1 MSKSNRRNR
10 NRNNQQPETEEV
22 NPMSEDVKE
31 FSGPEVVKKGTPEV
45 KDTPVATP
53 EPVKQPE
60 VKAQP
65 TPTKPTTVT
74 TTVKTDNLTNV
85 ERMLMDYVS
94 KRQSD
99 ISEEELGKVQL
110 GLIRLIRTVLGR
122 QDNEQFRRE
131 WNALLTMARKN
142 KDTVFNVNDLF
153 VGIPSI
159 PGSEQE
165 IAIFRHVGWVI
176 LRSLN
181 PNKIKEEMKSID
193 TSRILV
199 NLNAIESRNFVSY
212 YD

>member
-10 NRNNQQPETEEV
+10 NRNNQQPEAETMTEE
-22 NPMSEDVKE
+22 VKE
-31 FSGPEVVKKGTPEV
+31 FSGPEVVKKGAPEV
-45 KDTPVATP
+45 KDTPVDTP

-60 VKAQP
+60 VKPQP
-65 TPTKPTTVT
+65 TPAKPTTVT

-122 QDNEQFRRE
+122 QDNEQFRKE
-131 WNALLTMARKN
+131 WNVLLTMARKN

-165 IAIFRHVGWVI
+165 IAIFRHIGWVI